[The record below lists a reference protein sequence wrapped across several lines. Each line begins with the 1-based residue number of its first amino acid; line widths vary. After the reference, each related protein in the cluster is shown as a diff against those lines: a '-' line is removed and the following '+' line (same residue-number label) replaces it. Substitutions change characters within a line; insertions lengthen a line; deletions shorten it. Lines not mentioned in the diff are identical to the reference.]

1 MFKKGIEVYVSDI
14 IDFGCNIKKATLVES
29 YVNEDYKGE
38 KATIWVVKY
47 EHKKGTYFNM
57 AYEAHMTTDPTEY
70 NLVEKRVILKERI
83 AELEKELKDMK

>member
-70 NLVEKRVILKERI
+70 NKVEKINMITAEI
-83 AELEKELKDMK
+83 AELQQKLKELR